1 MNREIKFRGKRLD
14 NGEWAYGNLQQQA
27 VKNEEWYI
35 TSITSPFNEFL
46 NESHIIDP
54 KTVGQYTGLKDKNGK
69 EIYEGD
75 ILKAYEYYY
84 PGCVELEYKVEYVE
98 RLGQFVLEPTLIN
111 GKYNNNNFELDMSY
125 YDENN
130 LEVIGNI
137 YESNISS

>member
-1 MNREIKFRGKRLD
+1 MNREIKFRVWDEDLKRMRYLNTEHD
-14 NGEWAYGNLQQQA
+14 FICFHSSGRGYYENRQTGPGEWFSGLM
-27 VKNEEWYI
+27 
-35 TSITSPFNEFL
+35 
-46 NESHIIDP
+46 
-54 KTVGQYTGLKDKNGK
+54 QYTGLKDKNGK

-98 RLGQFVLEPTLIN
+98 WLGQFVLEPALIN

-137 YESNISS
+137 YEREVTNAKD

>member
-1 MNREIKFRGKRLD
+1 MSREIKFRVWDSDFKKMRYLNSTHDIIEFDEKGI
-14 NGEWAYGNLQQQA
+14 GQYYNLQTGYA
-27 VKNEEWYI
+27 EW
-35 TSITSPFNEFL
+35 FGDL
-46 NESHIIDP
+46 M
-54 KTVGQYTGLKDKNGK
+54 QYTGLKDKNGK

-84 PGCVELEYKVEYVE
+84 PGCVELEYKVEYVK

-137 YESNISS
+137 YEREVTNAKD

>member
-1 MNREIKFRGKRLD
+1 MTKEEL
-14 NGEWAYGNLQQQA
+14 
-27 VKNEEWYI
+27 VK
-35 TSITSPFNEFL
+35 L
-46 NESHIIDP
+46 
-54 KTVGQYTGLKDKNGK
+54 
-69 EIYEGD
+69 
-75 ILKAYEYYY
+75 
-84 PGCVELEYKVEYVE
+84 LEEYVE